1 MTHPHTAQSR
11 TQALVLLAIAV
22 AALYFARDL
31 FIPLAFAL
39 ILAFLLMPLMDGLRR
54 LHLGRV
60 LAALAALALSFVLV
74 GAGVT
79 VVTTQLVAIA
89 DKLPDYQQ
97 NISQRLAK
105 IRGPNVLGGV
115 TRGLQTIAHGL
126 SNVNV
131 PSSGQN
137 EQPAGQ
143 TGGTQSSN
151 SPQKPLPVQVVPPQE
166 SDWMT
171 LHDLFGPV
179 LRPVGVA
186 GVVLVFTAFIL
197 LRREDL
203 RDRLLKLG
211 GVSKITLTTRA
222 LEDAESRVGHYLR
235 YALLINSCFG
245 CYIAAGLWLIGL
257 PTVAL
262 WGIIAAAM
270 RFVPYAGI
278 LISCA
283 MPLVLSLAIF
293 PGWEKPL
300 LIVALF
306 FIPELILGN
315 VVEPVVYG
323 VNTGTS
329 PLGLLVA
336 AVFWTVLWG
345 PVGLVLSTPLTV
357 CVLVLG
363 QHIPQLS
370 FLHVLLAEE
379 PGLMEEARLYG
390 RLLAGD
396 RSESLHIVDQSLTE
410 KSLVETYDDLLIP
423 ALRLAEQ
430 DRHKGALEATQ
441 ADAVYEGVRE
451 ILKEIESRDD
461 VKERAL
467 TGGKLGGESGDR
479 PGDQQGTAR
488 PGYEELLCVAV
499 LDEADE
505 VAAKMLTQVL
515 QRHHCP
521 CTFLARGSGDSWG
534 ENADEVIILSVVP
547 PFGLVMARRQCAKI
561 RRQLP
566 SSTIIVGMW
575 GAAEEPDAIK
585 ERFGTVKPD
594 YVVTRL
600 ADALDLVAETR
611 GGLG

>member
-11 TQALVLLAIAV
+11 TQGLAMLAIAV

-31 FIPLAFAL
+31 FIPLSFAL
-39 ILAFLLMPLMDGLRR
+39 ILAFLLMPVMDGLRR
-54 LHLGRV
+54 VRLGRV
-60 LAALAALALSFVLV
+60 FAALAALTLSFLVV

-115 TRGLQTIAHGL
+115 TRGLQTLAHGL

-131 PSSGQN
+131 ASSGQN
-137 EQPAGQ
+137 GQPAGQ
-143 TGGTQSSN
+143 TDGTQASAGLV
-151 SPQKPLPVQVVPPQE
+151 KPLAVQVVPPQE

-171 LHDLFGPV
+171 LHDLFAPV
-179 LRPVGVA
+179 LRPIGVA
-186 GVVLVFTAFIL
+186 GVVLVFAAFIL

-203 RDRLLKLG
+203 RDRLIKLG

-222 LEDAESRVGHYLR
+222 LEDAENRVGHYLR
-235 YALLINSCFG
+235 FALLINSCFG

-306 FIPELILGN
+306 FIPELLLGN

-323 VNTGTS
+323 ANTGTS

-396 RSESLHIVDQSLTE
+396 RSESLHIVDQLLTE

-430 DRHKGALEATQ
+430 DRHKGSLEATQ

-451 ILKEIESRDD
+451 ILKEIESREE
-461 VKERAL
+461 VKAPAL
-467 TGGKLGGESGDR
+467 AGDKPGGEPGDR
-479 PGDQQGTAR
+479 SGDQQGTAR
-488 PGYEELLCVAV
+488 PGYEDLLCVAV

-585 ERFGTVKPD
+585 ERFGTIKPD

-600 ADALDLVAETR
+600 ADALELVTETR
-611 GGLG
+611 GG

>member
-11 TQALVLLAIAV
+11 TQGLAMLAIAV

-31 FIPLAFAL
+31 FIPLSFAL
-39 ILAFLLMPLMDGLRR
+39 ILAFLLMPVMDGLRR
-54 LHLGRV
+54 VRLGRV
-60 LAALAALALSFVLV
+60 FAALAALTLSFLVV

-115 TRGLQTIAHGL
+115 TRGLQTLAHGL

-131 PSSGQN
+131 ASSGQN
-137 EQPAGQ
+137 GQPAGQ
-143 TGGTQSSN
+143 TDGTQASAGLV
-151 SPQKPLPVQVVPPQE
+151 KPLAVQVVPPQE

-171 LHDLFGPV
+171 LHDLFAPV
-179 LRPVGVA
+179 LRPIGVA
-186 GVVLVFTAFIL
+186 GVVLVFAAFIL

-203 RDRLLKLG
+203 RDRLIKLG

-222 LEDAESRVGHYLR
+222 LEDAENRVGHYLR
-235 YALLINSCFG
+235 FALLINSCFG

-306 FIPELILGN
+306 FIPELLLGN

-323 VNTGTS
+323 ANTGTS

-396 RSESLHIVDQSLTE
+396 RSESLHIVDQLLTE

-430 DRHKGALEATQ
+430 DRHKGSLEATQ

-451 ILKEIESRDD
+451 ILKEIESREE
-461 VKERAL
+461 VKAPAL
-467 TGGKLGGESGDR
+467 AGDKPGGEPGDR
-479 PGDQQGTAR
+479 SGDQQGTAR
-488 PGYEELLCVAV
+488 PGYEDLLCVAV

-585 ERFGTVKPD
+585 ERFGTIKPD

-611 GGLG
+611 GG

>member
-11 TQALVLLAIAV
+11 TQGLAMLAIAV

-31 FIPLAFAL
+31 FIPLSFAL
-39 ILAFLLMPLMDGLRR
+39 ILAFLLMPVMDGLRR
-54 LHLGRV
+54 VRLGRV
-60 LAALAALALSFVLV
+60 FAALAALTLSFLVV

-115 TRGLQTIAHGL
+115 TRGLQTLAHGL

-131 PSSGQN
+131 ASSGQN
-137 EQPAGQ
+137 GQPAGQ
-143 TGGTQSSN
+143 TDGTQASAGLV
-151 SPQKPLPVQVVPPQE
+151 KPLAVQVVPPQE

-171 LHDLFGPV
+171 LHDLFAPV
-179 LRPVGVA
+179 LRPIGVA
-186 GVVLVFTAFIL
+186 GVVLVFAAFIL

-203 RDRLLKLG
+203 RDRLIKLG

-222 LEDAESRVGHYLR
+222 LEDAENRVGHYLR
-235 YALLINSCFG
+235 FALLINSCFG

-278 LISCA
+278 LISCT

-306 FIPELILGN
+306 FIPELLLGN

-323 VNTGTS
+323 ANTGTS

-396 RSESLHIVDQSLTE
+396 RSESLHIVDQLLTE

-430 DRHKGALEATQ
+430 DRHKGSLEATQ

-451 ILKEIESRDD
+451 ILKEIESREE
-461 VKERAL
+461 VKAPAL
-467 TGGKLGGESGDR
+467 AGDKPGGEPGDR
-479 PGDQQGTAR
+479 SGDQQGTAR
-488 PGYEELLCVAV
+488 PGYEDLLCVAV

-585 ERFGTVKPD
+585 ERFGTIKPD

-611 GGLG
+611 GG